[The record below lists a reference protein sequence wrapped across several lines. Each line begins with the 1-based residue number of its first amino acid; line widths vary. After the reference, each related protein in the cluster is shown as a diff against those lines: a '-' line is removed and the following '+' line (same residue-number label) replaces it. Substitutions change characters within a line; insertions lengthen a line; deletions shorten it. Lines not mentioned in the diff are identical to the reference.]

1 VTVHRLPSHF
11 TLRTLRH
18 LLLLQKGKLGY
29 RGCNDSSVAHRRW
42 KVWKKYK
49 WMSKCASSKA
59 GPVSLCILIFPHG
72 TEITCLIKKVLIRMG
87 KKINSGSRRNKSFVC
102 LFGTGVWTRLRT
114 CKGWA
119 RLTVHFALVIFGDGS
134 VSYYLP

>member
-1 VTVHRLPSHF
+1 
-11 TLRTLRH
+11 
-18 LLLLQKGKLGY
+18 
-29 RGCNDSSVAHRRW
+29 
-42 KVWKKYK
+42 VWKKYK

-102 LFGTGVWTRLRT
+102 LFGTGV
-114 CKGWA
+114 
-119 RLTVHFALVIFGDGS
+119 
-134 VSYYLP
+134 